1 MYLDLGRDMDN
12 RICMV
17 LEWTPEEAR
26 IDFLCCNCSV
36 SLHLK
41 GTWETP
47 NQWETHNHQ
56 TFCMRPVLVSFIYSF
71 MFIIIDTPRSIFLSY
86 I

>member
-26 IDFLCCNCSV
+26 IDFLCCSV

-47 NQWETHNHQ
+47 NGRLRTTRHI
-56 TFCMRPVLVSFIYSF
+56 V
-71 MFIIIDTPRSIFLSY
+71 
-86 I
+86 